1 MKKILFPVIALAFLL
16 SACQKTTTT
25 EPNMTPTTAPKPQ
38 TTTVMPKETPTP
50 SSDDQVE
57 EIILNEE

>member
-25 EPNMTPTTAPKPQ
+25 EPNMTPTT
-38 TTTVMPKETPTP
+38 VMPKETPTP